1 MTRNKTFVYLQ
12 PFLHDLVR
20 LEAKWSCKINYPL
33 DKPRSPAVQGSLCV
47 NNFVEVL
54 NRQNR
59 TSSNVAESLIL
70 DGLSDLAGVTGLNL
84 EQVQEA
90 ASRLMTGQ
98 KVINGI
104 LFFRNGFLL

>member
-1 MTRNKTFVYLQ
+1 VIRNTTFVYLQ

-20 LEAKWSCKINYPL
+20 LEA
-33 DKPRSPAVQGSLCV
+33 
-47 NNFVEVL
+47 

-70 DGLSDLAGVTGLNL
+70 DGLSDLTGVTGLSF
-84 EQVQEA
+84 EQVQKA

-98 KVINGI
+98 KVIYGI

>member
-20 LEAKWSCKINYPL
+20 LEA
-33 DKPRSPAVQGSLCV
+33 
-47 NNFVEVL
+47 
-54 NRQNR
+54 NRQTR
-59 TSSNVAESLIL
+59 TSSNVAVSLIL

>member
-1 MTRNKTFVYLQ
+1 VTRSKVSVYLQ

-20 LEAKWSCKINYPL
+20 LEA
-33 DKPRSPAVQGSLCV
+33 
-47 NNFVEVL
+47 

-59 TSSNVAESLIL
+59 TSSNVAESLIR
-70 DGLSDLAGVTGLNL
+70 DGLSDSSILMTHSDLANLTGLNL

-98 KVINGI
+98 KGINGI